1 MLSGNGRHRRPR
13 QAPALLVAAGVT
25 GTAIAIPLLGASGA
39 SAAGNPAGVE
49 GTTVWDKVA
58 DCETDAAWDENTG
71 SGQFGGLHIKLD
83 DWKKYGGLAYAE
95 RPDLAGRAE
104 QIEVGKRILADRGPG
119 FWPICALTAGLTK
132 ENGAA
137 ATDATPSPSP
147 SPGTGTGTGS
157 TDTSGSSGTSG
168 ASGTSNGSG
177 STAGSGASGSTD
189 PGASPSP
196 TPTPSTPGKS
206 PEATPQTPQTSPT
219 PQTPD
224 SSAETGNSAEAGKD
238 SGSGRIVTPEAPQ
251 GSDSKRTE
259 PSYGDKSGNAVQ
271 PPESWSLVDTSVGA
285 AVGASPILI
294 TPPSTASTL
303 STAGTGKHRGLSAD
317 EPESYTVRVGDTLSS
332 IADSLELDG
341 GWRAL
346 YAANKD
352 LIGADPSAIVPGQ
365 PLSLGD

>member
-39 SAAGNPAGVE
+39 SAADNPAGVE

-58 DCETDAAWDENTG
+58 GCETDAAWDENTG

-104 QIEVGKRILADRGPG
+104 QIEVGKRILADQGPG

-147 SPGTGTGTGS
+147 SPSTGS
-157 TDTSGSSGTSG
+157 TGTSG
-168 ASGTSNGSG
+168 TPGTSNGSG
-177 STAGSGASGSTD
+177 STSGSGASGSTD

-196 TPTPSTPGKS
+196 SPSTPGKS
-206 PEATPQTPQTSPT
+206 PEATPQAPQTPQT
-219 PQTPD
+219 PQAPD
-224 SSAETGNSAEAGKD
+224 SSAETGNSPEAGKD

-251 GSDSKRTE
+251 DSDSKPTE

-294 TPPSTASTL
+294 APPTAASTL

-352 LIGADPSAIVPGQ
+352 LIGANPSAIVPGQ
-365 PLSLGD
+365 TLSLGD

>member
-25 GTAIAIPLLGASGA
+25 GSAIAIPLLGATGA

-58 DCETDAAWDENTG
+58 GCETDAAWDENTG

-104 QIEVGKRILADRGPG
+104 QIEVGKRILADQGPG

-137 ATDATPSPSP
+137 ATDASA
-147 SPGTGTGTGS
+147 SPGTGSTG
-157 TDTSGSSGTSG
+157 TSGSSGTSG
-168 ASGTSNGSG
+168 TSNGSG
-177 STAGSGASGSTD
+177 SAAGSGASGGTD
-189 PGASPSP
+189 PAASPSP
-196 TPTPSTPGKS
+196 TPTPASPSPSPSTPGKS
-206 PEATPQTPQTSPT
+206 AETTPEA
-219 PQTPD
+219 PD
-224 SSAETGNSAEAGKD
+224 SSAEAGNSAEAGKN
-238 SGSGRIVTPEAPQ
+238 SGSGRIVTPDAPRTPD
-251 GSDSKRTE
+251 GKSTGTPNGNSAENSD
-259 PSYGDKSGNAVQ
+259 NAAQ
-271 PPESWSLVDTSVGA
+271 SAGSWSLVDTRVGA
-285 AVGASPILI
+285 AVGAFPFPIV
-294 TPPSTASTL
+294 PVESASTL
-303 STAGTGKHRGLSAD
+303 STAGTGKHRGVSAD
-317 EPESYTVRVGDTLSS
+317 EPASYTVRVGDTLSS

-346 YAANKD
+346 YAANER

-365 PLSLGD
+365 TLSLGK

>member
-83 DWKKYGGLAYAE
+83 DWKKYGGLTYAE

-104 QIEVGKRILADRGPG
+104 QIEVGKRILADQGPG
-119 FWPICALTAGLTK
+119 FWPICALTSGLTK
-132 ENGAA
+132 ESGAA
-137 ATDATPSPSP
+137 ATDATPSP
-147 SPGTGTGTGS
+147 GTGTGS
-157 TDTSGSSGTSG
+157 TGTSGSSGT
-168 ASGTSNGSG
+168 SGTSNGSG

-196 TPTPSTPGKS
+196 TPAPSSPSPAPSAPGKS
-206 PEATPQTPQTSPT
+206 PEVTPETPEAPG
-219 PQTPD
+219 
-224 SSAETGNSAEAGKD
+224 SSAETGNSAEAGKG
-238 SGSGRIVTPEAPQ
+238 SGSGRIVTPDAPQ
-251 GSDSKRTE
+251 APDSKPTE
-259 PSYGDKSGNAVQ
+259 PSYGDKSGNATQ
-271 PPESWSLVDTSVGA
+271 PAESWSLVDTSVGA

-294 TPPSTASTL
+294 APPSTASTL
-303 STAGTGKHRGLSAD
+303 STAGTGKHRGVSAD
-317 EPESYTVRVGDTLSS
+317 EPPSYTVRVGDTLSS

-365 PLSLGD
+365 TLSLGK

>member
-39 SAAGNPAGVE
+39 SAAGNPAGIE

-83 DWKKYGGLAYAE
+83 DWKKYGGLTYAE

-104 QIEVGKRILADRGPG
+104 QIEVGKRILADQGPG
-119 FWPICALTAGLTK
+119 FWPICALTSGLTK
-132 ENGAA
+132 ESGAA

-147 SPGTGTGTGS
+147 STGS
-157 TDTSGSSGTSG
+157 TDTSGT
-168 ASGTSNGSG
+168 SGTSNGSG
-177 STAGSGASGSTD
+177 STAGSGSTD

-196 TPTPSTPGKS
+196 TPTPSSPSPAPATPKT
-206 PEATPQTPQTSPT
+206 PVAPQTPKAPEA
-219 PQTPD
+219 
-224 SSAETGNSAEAGKD
+224 AETGNSAEAGKD
-238 SGSGRIVTPEAPQ
+238 SGSGRIVTPDAPQ
-251 GSDSKRTE
+251 APDSKPTE
-259 PSYGDKSGNAVQ
+259 PSYGDKSGNVQ
-271 PPESWSLVDTSVGA
+271 QPAESWSLVDTSVGA

-294 TPPSTASTL
+294 TPPAPVSTL
-303 STAGTGKHRGLSAD
+303 SAAGIGKHRGVSAD

-346 YAANKD
+346 YAANRD

-365 PLSLGD
+365 TLSLGK

>member
-39 SAAGNPAGVE
+39 SAADNPAGVE

-58 DCETDAAWDENTG
+58 GCETDAAWDENTG

-104 QIEVGKRILADRGPG
+104 QIEVGKRILADQGPG

-147 SPGTGTGTGS
+147 SPSTGS
-157 TDTSGSSGTSG
+157 TGTSG
-168 ASGTSNGSG
+168 TPGTSNGSG
-177 STAGSGASGSTD
+177 STSGSSASGSTD

-196 TPTPSTPGKS
+196 TPSTPGKS
-206 PEATPQTPQTSPT
+206 PEATPQAPQTPQT

-224 SSAETGNSAEAGKD
+224 SSAETGNSPEAGKN
-238 SGSGRIVTPEAPQ
+238 SGSGRIVTPEVPQ
-251 GSDSKRTE
+251 GSNSKPTE

-365 PLSLGD
+365 TLSLGD